1 MTEMSC
7 TEFTAL
13 LASKSPVPGGGGA
26 AALVGAVGMALGNM
40 VGNLTLGKKKYAGV
54 EEDITKLNEKAV
66 ALRNELLA
74 LVEADA
80 EAFEPL
86 AKAYGIPK
94 EAEGRDELMEAA
106 LGTATAVPMEIMR
119 KVCEALELVEQYAAK
134 GSAMAISDAGCAAA
148 ALRAALKSAAL
159 NIFIN
164 TKSMKDREKA
174 GRIAAEADGMLD
186 EYTALADDIYYGVM
200 WRLRN

>member
-26 AALVGAVGMALGNM
+26 AALVGTVGMALGNM

-174 GRIAAEADGMLD
+174 GLIAAEADGMLD
-186 EYTALADDIYYGVM
+186 EYTALADDIYNGVM